1 MEAPMSRTSL
11 CAALL
16 VLLACGGAPPPEPT
30 VAAGPT
36 ACVPGPGTATAADG
50 APVAYTLAGEGS
62 PALVFIHGWMCD
74 QSFWAAQV
82 PAFAATHT
90 VVTVDLP
97 GHGASGMVREG
108 WPLMAFGSDVRAV
121 IEQLGLERVILV
133 GHSMGGPVAL
143 EAARLMPERVVGIV
157 AVDSLHNAEL
167 KYDPQQMAGLLA
179 AFEQDFVATCGQFS
193 TSMFVPGASPA
204 LVEQVTTAMCDGS
217 PEIATALFR
226 QFIDYDMGKALAAVT
241 VPVRCINA
249 AGYPTAIEINRKY
262 HPDFDGV
269 TMDGVGHFLMIER
282 PEEFNGE
289 LAKSIAEIGGA
300 ATGRVDEAQF

>member
-1 MEAPMSRTSL
+1 MSRLTLS
-11 CAALL
+11 AALL
-16 VLLACGGAPPPEPT
+16 VLLACGGAPPPEPM
-30 VAAGPT
+30 VATGPT
-36 ACVPGPGTATAADG
+36 PRVPGPGTATASDG
-50 APVAYTLAGEGS
+50 TPLAYTLAGEGS

-90 VVTVDLP
+90 VVTLDLA
-97 GHGASGMVREG
+97 GHGLSGVTREG
-108 WPLMAFGSDVRAV
+108 WPLMAFGTDVQAV
-121 IEQLGLERVILV
+121 VERLGLERVILV

-143 EAARLMPERVVGIV
+143 EAARLMPDRVLGVV

-167 KYDPQQMAGLLA
+167 RYDPQQIQGLLA

-193 TSMFVPGASPA
+193 SSMFIAGADPA
-204 LVEQVTTAMCDGS
+204 LVEQVTAAMCDGS

-226 QFIDYDMGKALAAVT
+226 QFIDYDMGTALAAVT

-262 HPDFDGV
+262 HPDFNAV
-269 TMDGVGHFLMIER
+269 IMDGVGHFLMMER
-282 PEEFNGE
+282 PEEFNQH
-289 LAKSIAEIGGA
+289 LAAAVAEIAGTSA
-300 ATGRVDEAQF
+300 SR